1 MPPVLNKIAILKLRG
16 QAEEKLVSKSEFEDL
31 FSATKCRSYELKDIE
46 YIQVF
51 PIMHGEE
58 DSSYLRT
65 IKYFRNEEC
74 LKRSFKL
81 AECYALTWRERNDSL
96 EKL

>member
-1 MPPVLNKIAILKLRG
+1 M
-16 QAEEKLVSKSEFEDL
+16 
-31 FSATKCRSYELKDIE
+31 KDIE

-51 PIMHGEE
+51 PVMHGEE

-65 IKYFRNEEC
+65 IKYFRNQEY

-81 AECYALTWRERNDSL
+81 AECYALTW
-96 EKL
+96 K